1 MCGWVISRR
10 VGRGWFRTPALYSRG
25 EGGLNWCLLF
35 ITKLLSFWLSPSSW
49 MYIKYCVKYMWVE
62 LRTKNDT
69 SEEPISDDTNI
80 QINKSCTLCAE
91 VSKAVIFNC
100 LLAANINIEGISPVS
115 NNFVRESNSA
125 QSLMSHPFFHQHSH
139 PPGKLDRLIS
149 DNAHTLKLVLVC
161 TLHTLHVLLYNCTYL
176 EDKKL

>member
-1 MCGWVISRR
+1 MLSQQKKLRSWVCVDMVWDYWLMIGWVCGWVISRR

-69 SEEPISDDTNI
+69 FEEPISDDTNI
-80 QINKSCTLCAE
+80 QINKSSTLCAE

-100 LLAANINIEGISPVS
+100 LFGCK
-115 NNFVRESNSA
+115 
-125 QSLMSHPFFHQHSH
+125 H
-139 PPGKLDRLIS
+139 
-149 DNAHTLKLVLVC
+149 
-161 TLHTLHVLLYNCTYL
+161 
-176 EDKKL
+176 

>member
-1 MCGWVISRR
+1 MI
-10 VGRGWFRTPALYSRG
+10 FLY
-25 EGGLNWCLLF
+25 
-35 ITKLLSFWLSPSSW
+35 TH
-49 MYIKYCVKYMWVE
+49 
-62 LRTKNDT
+62 
-69 SEEPISDDTNI
+69 I
-80 QINKSCTLCAE
+80 QINRLCTLCPE

-149 DNAHTLKLVLVC
+149 DNAHTLKLVHIC
-161 TLHTLHVLLYNCTYL
+161 TLHTLHVLLYITFHNSTYL
-176 EDKKL
+176 EDKNYNMSTKDLNTKLVLCYLPRIVNCQEIG